1 MTAGRKRK
9 SCVRNFARE
18 LPWKYMK
25 AVKHTYNDWSIYGD
39 NGYIESDKK
48 LFLMTD
54 LGLNN
59 ILCYVHLLIF

>member
-1 MTAGRKRK
+1 
-9 SCVRNFARE
+9 
-18 LPWKYMK
+18 MK
-25 AVKHTYNDWSIYGD
+25 DVKHTYNDWSIYGD